1 MSNALPSP
9 PSPRAAT
16 KTGRRKARRLRRWL
30 PIAAFSLVCVSAAAW
45 GLGLGRSPP
54 TSGSP
59 THGNA
64 RGAAAAA
71 PVTVAPVRTE
81 DVPIELEAFGTVE
94 ASSTVE
100 VVPQVTGL
108 ITEVHFREGAFVKK
122 GDLLFSVDTRPY
134 RASQAAAQAEL
145 AKSLA
150 LAQQTGS
157 EAERYLE
164 LERQGVATAQQRAQ
178 AQADAASSRAQV
190 NQLRAQLDSA
200 NLNVKFTRITAP
212 IDGKTGALLVH
223 AGNVIHANAP
233 QPLVV
238 IRGLSPVL
246 VRFAVPQ
253 LYLTQ
258 IRESF
263 AAQPL
268 AVRAI
273 PGGMGPG
280 GDGLQPVQGW
290 LTFMENSD
298 DSATGTIALK
308 ATFTNTDQ
316 QLWPGA
322 SVDVVLTLGTDHQAL
337 VVPSQ
342 AVRDAQ
348 DGSYVFVVGRDQTVQ
363 QRPVE
368 VLRTTPRLAVLREG
382 VQAGEQVVT
391 DGYIRLRNGTPVT
404 IQKPAAGAE
413 HASAAGAAGAAP

>member
-1 MSNALPSP
+1 MRVRGL
-9 PSPRAAT
+9 
-16 KTGRRKARRLRRWL
+16 KRWL
-30 PIAAFSLVCVSAAAW
+30 PIAVFALVCLSAAAW
-45 GLGLGRSPP
+45 GLVLGRSPAA
-54 TSGSP
+54 SGSP
-59 THGNA
+59 AHGNA
-64 RGAAAAA
+64 RGAAAA
-71 PVTVAPVRTE
+71 PVTVAQVRSE

-150 LAQQTGS
+150 LAQQTAS

-178 AQADAASSRAQV
+178 AQADAASARAQV

-233 QPLVV
+233 EPLVV
-238 IRGLSPVL
+238 IRSLSPVL

-253 LYLTQ
+253 LYLPQ
-258 IRESF
+258 IRQSL
-263 AAQPL
+263 AGQPL
-268 AVRAI
+268 SVRAI
-273 PGGMGPG
+273 PR
-280 GDGLQPVQGW
+280 GDGAQPVQGL
-290 LTFMENSD
+290 LTFMENRVD
-298 DSATGTIALK
+298 TATGTIALK
-308 ATFTNTDQ
+308 ATFTNADQ

-322 SVDVVLTLGTDHQAL
+322 SVDVVLTLGSDRQAL
-337 VVPSQ
+337 VVPAQ

-348 DGSYVFVVGRDQTVQ
+348 DGSYVFVIGPDHKAR
-363 QRPVE
+363 QRQVE
-368 VLRTTPRLAVLREG
+368 VLRTTPRLALLREG
-382 VQAGEQVVT
+382 VKVGDEVVT
-391 DGYIRLRNGTPVT
+391 DGYIRLRDGTPVA
-404 IQKPAAGAE
+404 IQQPAPGPE
-413 HASAAGAAGAAP
+413 HASAEPVQAGGGAP

>member
-1 MSNALPSP
+1 MS
-9 PSPRAAT
+9 REV
-16 KTGRRKARRLRRWL
+16 KRKKARRLKHWL
-30 PIAAFSLVCVSAAAW
+30 PIAVFSLVCVSAAAW
-45 GLGLGRSPP
+45 GLVLGRSPSA
-54 TSGSP
+54 SGSP
-59 THGNA
+59 LHGNA

-81 DVPIELEAFGTVE
+81 DVPIELDAFGTVE

-145 AKSLA
+145 AKSVA
-150 LAQQTGS
+150 LAQQTAS

-190 NQLRAQLDSA
+190 NQLRAQLDNA
-200 NLNVKFTRITAP
+200 NLNVKFTRISAP

-233 QPLVV
+233 EPLVV
-238 IRGLSPVL
+238 IRSLSPVL

-263 AAQPL
+263 AGQPL
-268 AVRAI
+268 AVRAT
-273 PGGMGPG
+273 PPATNLGGEGA
-280 GDGLQPVQGW
+280 QPVQGL
-290 LTFMENSD
+290 LTFMENSV

-308 ATFTNTDQ
+308 ATFGNADQ

-322 SVDVVLTLGTDHQAL
+322 SVDVVLTLGTDRQAL

-348 DGSYVFVVGRDQTVQ
+348 EGSYVFVVGRDHTAQ
-363 QRPVE
+363 QRPV
-368 VLRTTPRLAVLREG
+368 VVQRSTARLAVLREG
-382 VQAGEQVVT
+382 VQAGEEVVT

-404 IQKPAAGAE
+404 IQKPASALE
-413 HASAAGAAGAAP
+413 HANAGGAGPSEAKGATP

>member
-1 MSNALPSP
+1 M
-9 PSPRAAT
+9 
-16 KTGRRKARRLRRWL
+16 KVRRLRRWL
-30 PIAAFSLVCVSAAAW
+30 PIAVFALVCISAAAW
-45 GLGLGRSPP
+45 GLVLGRSPSA
-54 TSGSP
+54 SGSP
-59 THGNA
+59 A
-64 RGAAAAA
+64 RGKGRAAAPA
-71 PVTVAPVRTE
+71 PVTVAEVRSQ
-81 DVPIELEAFGTVE
+81 DVPIELEAFGIVE

-145 AKSLA
+145 QKSLA
-150 LAQQTGS
+150 LAQQTAS

-178 AQADAASSRAQV
+178 AEADAASARAQV
-190 NQLRAQLDSA
+190 HQLRAQLDSA

-212 IDGKTGALLVH
+212 IEGKTGALLVH

-233 QPLVV
+233 EPLVV
-238 IRGLSPVL
+238 IRSLSPVL

-253 LYLTQ
+253 LYLAQ

-263 AAQPL
+263 AGQPL
-268 AVRAI
+268 SVRAL
-273 PGGMGPG
+273 PRAAGPSG
-280 GDGLQPVQGW
+280 EAQPVQGL
-290 LTFMENSD
+290 LTFMENSV

-308 ATFTNTDQ
+308 ATFTNADQ

-322 SVDVVLTLGTDHQAL
+322 SVDVVLTLGSDRQAL
-337 VVPSQ
+337 VVPAQ

-348 DGSYVFVVGRDQTVQ
+348 EGSYVFVVGRDHVAQ

-368 VLRTTPRLAVLREG
+368 VLRTTPRLALLREG
-382 VQAGEQVVT
+382 VKVGEEVVT

-404 IQKPAAGAE
+404 IQEAAAGPE
-413 HASAAGAAGAAP
+413 HASADVAQPAQAGSGAQ